1 MIYMTPQQITEKYGR
16 FKGVLHIGSH
26 YAEERDDYI
35 SAGIARRV
43 WVDANPVIAQEL
55 SEKISSTNDT
65 VVLAAVSEFD
75 NETVRFNVANNGQ
88 SSSILPMKL
97 HRNFYDGI
105 FYTGYYEM
113 KTVSLKTL
121 VENIPQSEELDMINL
136 DIQGVELRALRGLG
150 DKISQFRA
158 IYTEVNTLELY
169 ENCDLMHELDEYLMS
184 REFEK
189 IGFMMYSDHG
199 WGDALYLRR
208 Q

>member
-1 MIYMTPQQITEKYGR
+1 M
-16 FKGVLHIGSH
+16 
-26 YAEERDDYI
+26 
-35 SAGIARRV
+35 
-43 WVDANPVIAQEL
+43 
-55 SEKISSTNDT
+55 
-65 VVLAAVSEFD
+65 
-75 NETVRFNVANNGQ
+75 
-88 SSSILPMKL
+88 
-97 HRNFYDGI
+97 
-105 FYTGYYEM
+105 
-113 KTVSLKTL
+113 
-121 VENIPQSEELDMINL
+121 
-136 DIQGVELRALRGLG
+136 RGLG

>member
-1 MIYMTPQQITEKYGR
+1 MIYMPPQQIVKKYGS
-16 FKGVLHIGSH
+16 FKGVLHVGSH

-35 SAGIARRV
+35 AAGIVRRV
-43 WVDANPVIAQEL
+43 WVDANPLIAQEL
-55 SEKISSTNDT
+55 SQKISSTNDT

-105 FYTGYYEM
+105 FYTGHYEM

-121 VENIPQSEELDMINL
+121 LENIPQSEDLDMINL
-136 DIQGVELRALRGLG
+136 DIQGVELRSLRGLG
-150 DKISQFRA
+150 DRIGQFRA

-169 ENCDLMHELDEYLMS
+169 ENCDLMHELDEYLAS
-184 REFEK
+184 RGFEK

-199 WGDALYLRR
+199 WGDALYIRR